1 MEKDNKFG
9 FKMLGFQNNWA
20 LNLWFSLI
28 LKKLLGLQLL
38 FFLYVGNVGTNFP
51 IHVGKIVS

>member
-1 MEKDNKFG
+1 MKKDNKFG

-38 FFLYVGNVGTNFP
+38 FFSMSGMWALISRFM
-51 IHVGKIVS
+51 

>member
-28 LKKLLGLQLL
+28 LKKLLELQLL
-38 FFLYVGNVGTNFP
+38 FFSMSGMWALIFRFM
-51 IHVGKIVS
+51 